1 MTNVVAATTSPVY
14 IEITDSTSG
23 TTTVESDKLVSP
35 VQVATAG
42 PRGPA
47 GPQGPAGLG
56 MPVIMDGATTGSILY
71 YNAEIASFKAD
82 ASRTFLTTTDG
93 GNF

>member
-1 MTNVVAATTSPVY
+1 MTNIVVATTSPVY
-14 IEITDSTSG
+14 VEITDSTSG

-42 PRGPA
+42 PR
-47 GPQGPAGLG
+47 GPAGLG